1 MTSIIQQA
9 IRQEKAFPSL
19 EAEVFVALQV
29 AANRALDPWARFL
42 RAHAGLTPN
51 QYNVLRILRGSSPAG
66 LTCGQIADRMIT
78 RDPDV
83 TRLTDRLVRAGL
95 AERERAEADRRIVEV
110 RITEAGMDALAGLDR
125 DMATELLGSLGDQ
138 RLRALRD
145 LLADVIVAV
154 SNQAAPEPWNEP
166 AAQSGGSRRSH
177 TPAEGAGP

>member
-9 IRQEKAFPSL
+9 IRQEKPFPSL

-42 RAHAGLTPN
+42 RARAGLTPN
-51 QYNVLRILRGSSPAG
+51 QYNVLRILRGSRPAG

-95 AERERAEADRRIVEV
+95 AERERAEADRRVVEV
-110 RITEAGMDALAGLDR
+110 RITEAGMDVLSGLDR
-125 DMATELLGSLGDQ
+125 NMAVELLGGLGDE
-138 RLRALRD
+138 RLQTLRD
-145 LLADVIVAV
+145 LLADVILAV
-154 SNQAAPEPWNEP
+154 GEQAALEPRNEP
-166 AAQSGGSRRSH
+166 TAPPGAPRRTH
-177 TPAEGAGP
+177 TPAEGAGS